1 MERMVISKRALYLAA
16 EKAFLVLALL
26 LFSRAFVPLFE
37 SLGAI
42 GSMLQA
48 GLYAAVFGMIALLI
62 IRHLGRF
69 LYVALRDWL
78 LLLIVAYVCAS
89 VIWSYAPSETLKSL
103 PVFLGATAL
112 GIYLAAR
119 FDLRAQVRMLM
130 WMLVLATFM
139 SLFFGLFLPVGVMTD
154 TSNAGAWRGIYSQK
168 NDLGRFMALAIVVLG
183 LSVSRK
189 GWARGAAGRAAWG
202 VAWATVAI
210 AGGLL
215 LLSRSATSLGTLII
229 LILLVP
235 LYRVL
240 QLRRSSLMPVLLA
253 GGSLIIIA
261 AGLLAATNAELIISI
276 VGKDSTL
283 TGRIPLWA
291 AVWQKIAERPWLG
304 YGYNAFWLGAN
315 SEAAD
320 VWLTNRWLPNHAHN
334 GFLDLWLELGV
345 FGLLLVIF
353 HLAGSA
359 VRSVRYASRT
369 PTLIGLWP
377 LVLLTILLLYNFN
390 YSVLVSQ
397 SVFFWAVYLGTSLRI
412 RLELGQVPATRER
425 AATAARLDPL
435 PEAGAG

>member
-1 MERMVISKRALYLAA
+1 MVVSKRTLSLTA
-16 EKAFLVLALL
+16 EKAFLVIALL
-26 LFSRAFVPLFE
+26 FFSRAFVPLFE
-37 SLGAI
+37 SLGRA
-42 GSMLQA
+42 GSMVQA
-48 GLYAAVFGMIALLI
+48 GLYAAVFGIIALLI
-62 IRHLGRF
+62 VKHFGRF

-89 VIWSYAPSETLKSL
+89 IVWSYDPVETLKSL

-119 FDLRAQVRMLM
+119 FDLRAQVRLLM
-130 WMLVLATFM
+130 WMLVLAAAL
-139 SLFFGLFLPVGVMTD
+139 SLFFGLFLPIGVMTD
-154 TSNAGAWRGIYSQK
+154 TSNFGSWRGIYSQK

-183 LSVSRK
+183 L
-189 GWARGAAGRAAWG
+189 GASHKRW
-202 VAWATVAI
+202 AWAATWAAVAV
-210 AGGLL
+210 AGVLL
-215 LLSRSATSLGTLII
+215 LLSRSATSLGTLV
-229 LILLVP
+229 LLVLLVP

-253 GGSLIIIA
+253 GGSLVVVA
-261 AGLLAATNAELIISI
+261 AGLLAATNADRIISVI
-276 VGKDSTL
+276 GKDSTL
-283 TGRIPLWA
+283 TGRLPLWA
-291 AVWQKIAERPWLG
+291 AVWQKIIERPWLG

-345 FGLLLVIF
+345 IGLLLVIF
-353 HLAGSA
+353 HLTGSG

-369 PTLIGLWP
+369 PSIIGLWP

-397 SVFFWAVYLGTSLRI
+397 SVFFWAIYLGTSLRT
-412 RLELGQVPATRER
+412 RLELQRASPVREPA
-425 AATAARLDPL
+425 AAAPGPDLL
-435 PEAGAG
+435 PEGGAG